1 MKPVDPRLL
10 RAGRATAGLL
20 VAGAA
25 LALAAALLVVVQAW
39 LLATGISRVI
49 ERGGTQ
55 GLAPLL
61 GALVAVVAGRALLGW
76 AHESLARRAATSVKS
91 TLRQRL
97 ARRAADDAV
106 TGGGPRRAELAAL
119 ASTGLDAIDPY
130 YTRYLPQLVLAAAVP
145 PVVIVQLLRTDV
157 PAALTVLLTL
167 PLIPLFMVLV
177 GKATEAA
184 NARRW
189 DALRRLGHH
198 FLDVVEGMPTLRSF
212 GRGTAQADLVGASTE
227 QYRTTTLATLRIAF
241 LSSLVLELLATLS
254 VALVAVG
261 VGLRLVDGNL
271 DLRAGLLAI
280 LLAPEASAPLRQVGA
295 QYHASAA
302 GVAVADTVFAV
313 LDAPEVPRGAGT
325 SPVPAGPLTLRVHG
339 LTVQHQG
346 RPRPAPDGLTF
357 AAAPGQVTCLAGASG
372 AGKSTAIAV
381 LLGHTSAS
389 AGTASVEGAAGATA
403 EIRHLE
409 PGEWA
414 ACLAWVS
421 QDPFVEAG
429 TLAAN
434 VRLAAPDASDAQI
447 RSALDRVGLALPSD
461 RPVLARGTDLS
472 AGERRRLA
480 LARALARQAPVLLL
494 DEPTAGLDG
503 GREAVVLAAIRAEA
517 QRGATVVMVAHRPE
531 ALAIADEVVE
541 VR

>member
-1 MKPVDPRLL
+1 M
-10 RAGRATAGLL
+10 
-20 VAGAA
+20 
-25 LALAAALLVVVQAW
+25 
-39 LLATGISRVI
+39 
-49 ERGGTQ
+49 
-55 GLAPLL
+55 
-61 GALVAVVAGRALLGW
+61 
-76 AHESLARRAATSVKS
+76 
-91 TLRQRL
+91 
-97 ARRAADDAV
+97 
-106 TGGGPRRAELAAL
+106 
-119 ASTGLDAIDPY
+119 
-130 YTRYLPQLVLAAAVP
+130 PQLVLAAAVP

-313 LDAPEVPRGAGT
+313 LDAPEVPEAGT

-357 AAAPGQVTCLAGASG
+357 AAAGAGHLSCRCQRRGEEHRHRRAAGAH
-372 AGKSTAIAV
+372 
-381 LLGHTSAS
+381 LRLGGHRKR
-389 AGTASVEGAAGATA
+389 GGAAGATA

-434 VRLAAPDASDAQI
+434 VRLAAPDASDAQV
-447 RSALDRVGLALPSD
+447 RSALDRAGLALPSD
-461 RPVLARGTDLS
+461 RPVLARRTDLS

-503 GREAVVLAAIRAEA
+503 EREAVVLAAIRAEA